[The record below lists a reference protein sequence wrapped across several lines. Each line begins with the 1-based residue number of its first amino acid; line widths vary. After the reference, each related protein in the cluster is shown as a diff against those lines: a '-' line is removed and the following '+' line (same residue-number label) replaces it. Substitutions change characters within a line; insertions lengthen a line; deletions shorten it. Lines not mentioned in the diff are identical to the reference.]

1 MKSDDSNM
9 EVDITCYSASG
20 MVPLLTTSVR
30 HFYRHRQK
38 SLYMKLFVIYRY
50 SQAGTF
56 LPCFHGFFLAFTA
69 SSLLS
74 GQSFYWRGFVSDRG
88 SATRPRAGRGRGGP
102 SSNRGG
108 TSRRDSQLQ
117 RPSPYSR
124 PERGGRGRGRGA
136 P

>member
-1 MKSDDSNM
+1 LGLRDGSLGKPSNIA
-9 EVDITCYSASG
+9 EA
-20 MVPLLTTSVR
+20 
-30 HFYRHRQK
+30 
-38 SLYMKLFVIYRY
+38 
-50 SQAGTF
+50 A
-56 LPCFHGFFLAFTA
+56 A

-102 SSNRGG
+102 SSSRGG

-117 RPSPYSR
+117 RPCPYSR